1 MSTTIVILLGILVWI
16 LLAIGLAVLLGR
28 MIRLRERHAPP
39 TSDAPSQSPN
49 GDPGTYSQPQRDPDR
64 DGGD

>member
-1 MSTTIVILLGILVWI
+1 MSTTMMIVLGILVWVV
-16 LLAIGLAVLLGR
+16 LAIGLALLLGR
-28 MIRLRERHAPP
+28 MIRLRGRHAPP
-39 TSDAPSQSPN
+39 AADARPESSN